1 MLTSDWPQPRA
12 TLADTPV
19 FLPVKSPTVP
29 FRLVVYELVED
40 VQVIDPCAEFERK
53 IKYSSCY
60 LRNKVNPLIRD
71 IFDDYANQ
79 YIQIHCPHDSVM
91 MSDVYLCLL
100 ARYN

>member
-40 VQVIDPCAEFERK
+40 VQVILVH
-53 IKYSSCY
+53 SSCY
-60 LRNKVNPLIRD
+60 LRNKVNPFIRD
-71 IFDDYANQ
+71 IFADYANQ
-79 YIQIHCPHDSVM
+79 YSNPLS
-91 MSDVYLCLL
+91 
-100 ARYN
+100 A

>member
-40 VQVIDPCAEFERK
+40 VQVNLVLSLKGK

-60 LRNKVNPLIRD
+60 LRNKVNPFIRD
-71 IFDDYANQ
+71 IFADYANQ
-79 YIQIHCPHDSVM
+79 YSNPLS
-91 MSDVYLCLL
+91 
-100 ARYN
+100 A

>member
-40 VQVIDPCAEFERK
+40 VQVIDPCSEFERK
-53 IKYSSCY
+53 
-60 LRNKVNPLIRD
+60 NK
-71 IFDDYANQ
+71 
-79 YIQIHCPHDSVM
+79 IQFV
-91 MSDVYLCLL
+91 LL
-100 ARYN
+100 KK

>member
-40 VQVIDPCAEFERK
+40 VQVILKNK
-53 IKYSSCY
+53 IQF
-60 LRNKVNPLIRD
+60 V
-71 IFDDYANQ
+71 
-79 YIQIHCPHDSVM
+79 
-91 MSDVYLCLL
+91 LL
-100 ARYN
+100 KK

>member
-53 IKYSSCY
+53 
-60 LRNKVNPLIRD
+60 NK
-71 IFDDYANQ
+71 
-79 YIQIHCPHDSVM
+79 IQFV
-91 MSDVYLCLL
+91 LL
-100 ARYN
+100 KK